1 MGDWSMGEGTFLD
14 LNLGRTLTMMST
26 TAINQRR
33 PSLREVFD
41 QLGSFLNQE
50 RALLWGLLAYAIVV
64 GLFSL
69 IVPITV
75 QELVNTFA
83 FSVSP
88 IMVVT
93 LVGIMAGILLFVGIF
108 RVLQF
113 YATDILERR
122 VFVRITLAL
131 AKILPRFKKG
141 SFQVDAISRF
151 FETVLLQRALSSLLV
166 DLINVLIGGLIGMT
180 LLALYHPY
188 FVIFDVV
195 LVGSV
200 VLIAI
205 LGKGGLRTTLQMSQ
219 AKYAVFHWF
228 QEVAENLL
236 HFKSTNCSDL
246 ILNKADHLATTYVKA
261 RESRF
266 GVLVRQYISSIVLQV
281 FLHTGLLG
289 TAGWLLSQGELT
301 LGQLVAAE
309 VIVASLLLNLES
321 VVKRAYIVF
330 YFFTALT
337 ELDHLFS
344 LPQDTVPQ
352 GSDLSLPQSSQKGLH
367 LTCTR
372 LFLPSAG
379 PLGSQEIQFEARP
392 GDHWGIV
399 CPTESVRYQVSLAL
413 SGLEPPLAGTLRY
426 NGVDLRSL
434 SGEEIAKQRGLVFGR
449 DLTLFEGSVADNIT
463 MKRKGIGSEELLWA
477 LGVAQLEKEFEE
489 WPQGLETQVAEGGKD
504 LTPSQRLRILI
515 ARAIIMRPSLLILDG
530 ALHEIPEDIRED
542 IFHRLASKEMGWTL
556 VIVTTDP
563 NVKNFVEKVMPLN
576 VL

>member
-1 MGDWSMGEGTFLD
+1 M
-14 LNLGRTLTMMST
+14 
-26 TAINQRR
+26 NQRG
-33 PSLREVFD
+33 PLLREVLD
-41 QLGSFLNQE
+41 QLGSFLKQE
-50 RALLWGLLAYAIVV
+50 RTILWGLLTYAIVV

-69 IVPITV
+69 IVPLTV

-113 YATDILERR
+113 YATEILERR
-122 VFVRITLAL
+122 VFVRTTLAL
-131 AKILPRFKKG
+131 ARILPRFKKG

-151 FETVLLQRALSSLLV
+151 FETVLLQRAVSSLLV
-166 DLINVLIGGLIGMT
+166 DLINVLVGGIIGMT
-180 LLALYHPY
+180 LLALYHPS
-188 FVIFDVV
+188 FVIFDAV

-200 VLIAI
+200 VLMAI
-205 LGKGGLRTTLQMSQ
+205 LGNGGLRTTLHMSE

-228 QEVAENLL
+228 QEVADNLL
-236 HFKSTNCSDL
+236 HFKATNCSDL
-246 ILNKADHLATTYVKA
+246 ILINADSLATTYVKA

-266 GVLVRQYISSIVLQV
+266 RVLVRQYLSSIVLQV

-321 VVKRAYIVF
+321 VVKRSYIVF

-344 LPQDTVPQ
+344 LPQDTVQQ
-352 GSDLSLPQSSQKGLH
+352 GSDLSLPHSSREGLH
-367 LTCTR
+367 LTCSR
-372 LFLPSAG
+372 LFFPRAG
-379 PLGSQEIQFEARP
+379 ALGSHEVQFEAMP

-399 CPTESVRYQVSLAL
+399 CPTESVRYRVSLAL
-413 SGLEPPLAGTLRY
+413 GGLEPPHTGTVRY
-426 NGVDLRSL
+426 NGVDLLSL
-434 SGEEIAKQRGLVFGR
+434 SAEEIAKQRGLVFGL
-449 DLTLFEGSVADNIT
+449 DLTLFEGSVVENIT
-463 MKRKGIGSEELLWA
+463 MKREGIGSEDLLWA
-477 LGVAQLEKEFEE
+477 LAVAQLDQELEE
-489 WPQGLETQVAEGGKD
+489 WPHGLETQVTEGGKD
-504 LTPSQRLRILI
+504 FTPSQRLRILI

-530 ALHEIPEDIRED
+530 ALHEIPEDIREA

-556 VIVTTDP
+556 VVVTTDP
-563 NVKNFVEKVMPLN
+563 NVKNFVEKVMSLN
-576 VL
+576 DL

>member
-1 MGDWSMGEGTFLD
+1 
-14 LNLGRTLTMMST
+14 MMST
-26 TAINQRR
+26 QAMSSRG

-41 QLGSFLNQE
+41 QLGTFLKQE
-50 RALLWGLLAYAIVV
+50 HAIFWGLLTYAMVV

-88 IMVVT
+88 IMVIT

-122 VFVRITLAL
+122 VFVRITLGL
-131 AKILPRFKKG
+131 ARILPKFKKG

-151 FETVLLQRALSSLLV
+151 FETILLQRALSNLVV
-166 DLINVLIGGLIGMT
+166 DLINVLVGGLIGMT

-188 FVIFDVV
+188 FVIFDAV
-195 LVGSV
+195 LVGSA
-200 VLIAI
+200 VLIAL
-205 LGKGGLRTTLQMSQ
+205 LGKGGLRTTLQMSE
-219 AKYAVFHWF
+219 AKYAVFHWI

-246 ILNKADHLATTYVKA
+246 IINNADNLAITYVKA

-321 VVKRAYIVF
+321 VVKRSYIVF

-344 LPQDTVPQ
+344 LPQDATHQ
-352 GSDLSLPQSSQKGLH
+352 GSDLSLPPSSREGLH
-367 LTCTR
+367 LKCSS
-372 LFLPSAG
+372 LFLPNAG
-379 PLGSQEIQFEARP
+379 PSGLQEVQIEAMP
-392 GDHWGIV
+392 GEHWGVV
-399 CPTESVRYQVSLAL
+399 CSTESVRYHVSLAL
-413 SGLEPPLAGTLRY
+413 AGLELPLSGTVRY

-434 SGEEIAKQRGLVFGR
+434 PMEEIAKQRGLVFGR
-449 DLTLFEGSVADNIT
+449 DLTLFDGSVADNIT
-463 MKRKGIGSEELLWA
+463 MKREGIGSEDLLWA
-477 LGVAQLEKEFEE
+477 LDVAQLDKEFEE
-489 WPQGLETQVAEGGKD
+489 WPQGLETQVTEWGKD

-515 ARAIIMRPSLLILDG
+515 ARAIISRPALLILDG
-530 ALHEIPEDIRED
+530 ALHEIPEDIRQA

-556 VIVTTDP
+556 VVVTTDA

>member
-1 MGDWSMGEGTFLD
+1 MGDWGMGHGSLLGLD
-14 LNLGRTLTMMST
+14 VKPIFIMITTQTMGPRS
-26 TAINQRR
+26 
-33 PSLREVFD
+33 PSLREVLD
-41 QLGSFLNQE
+41 QLGSFLRQE
-50 RALLWGLLAYAIVV
+50 RPLLWGLLTYSIVV

-69 IVPITV
+69 IVPLTV

-122 VFVRITLAL
+122 IFVRVTLAL
-131 AKILPRFKKG
+131 ARILPKFKKG

-151 FETVLLQRALSSLLV
+151 FETVLLQRALSNLLV

-188 FVIFDVV
+188 FLIFNAV
-195 LVGSV
+195 LVGSAV
-200 VLIAI
+200 FIAL
-205 LGKGGLRTTLQMSQ
+205 LGKGGLRTTLHMSE

-228 QEVAENLL
+228 QEVADNLL

-246 ILNKADHLATTYVKA
+246 ILNNADSLATTYVRA

-321 VVKRAYIVF
+321 VVKRSYIVF

-344 LPQDTVPQ
+344 LPQDSVPQ
-352 GSDLSLPQSSQKGLH
+352 GTDLSLPQSSREGLH

-372 LFLPSAG
+372 LFLPSSSRV
-379 PLGSQEIQFEARP
+379 GSQEVQFEARP
-392 GDHWGIV
+392 GEHWAII
-399 CPTESVRYQVSLAL
+399 CPTESVRYRVSLAL
-413 SGLEPPLAGTLRY
+413 AGLETPLAGTVRY

-434 SGEEIAKQRGLVFGR
+434 PAEEIAQQRGLVFGR
-449 DLTLFEGSVADNIT
+449 DLTLFEGTVADNI
-463 MKRKGIGSEELLWA
+463 MMRREGIESEDLLWA
-477 LGVAQLEKEFEE
+477 LGVAQLDQEFEE

-504 LTPSQRLRILI
+504 LTPNQRLRILI
-515 ARAIIMRPSLLILDG
+515 ARAVILRPSLLILDG
-530 ALHEIPEDIRED
+530 GLHEIPEDIRGA
-542 IFHRLASKEMGWTL
+542 IFHRLASREMGWTL
-556 VIVTTDP
+556 VVITTDP
-563 NVKNFVEKVMPLN
+563 NVKQFVEKVLTLN
-576 VL
+576 AL